1 MSIYN
6 LPSVDYSGPA
16 VQQGNANNQTAFFN
30 TTLSNPNVNNP
41 LGSRNVSYNYDP
53 VSGTYQPT
61 VNDTL
66 NPTGQK
72 TLEAQ
77 QGTDL
82 SLANYANAQTGSL
95 PNQPFRNTAPD
106 VQTSLDTSGIA
117 KMPINAGMTGQQAI
131 MSRLQPQLDTQRQ
144 QLQTQ
149 MANQGIA
156 PGTEAWN
163 NAMREQNQRENDLM
177 TSAVTQGLN
186 LDMSANQQGFSQ
198 ALNSGNFANTASG
211 DALNRAMGLYNLP
224 LNYLNASRQGSQVQ
238 LPQFQGFSGAN
249 SAPAPYM
256 NAAQLQGAQS
266 MAQAQYQNEQ
276 KIADQNAKTAQNNAL
291 INGLFSLGD
300 AFVKSDTFDNLMNSW
315 FKK

>member
-1 MSIYN
+1 MSLYN
-6 LPSVDYSGPA
+6 FGGSGNNFPTMDYSGA
-16 VQQGNANNQTAFFN
+16 AGQQGKANNQTAFFN
-30 TTLSNPNVNNP
+30 TTLSNPNINGP
-41 LGSRNVSYNYDP
+41 LGSRNVSYSYDP
-53 VSGTYQPT
+53 QSGTYQPT

-66 NPTGQK
+66 NPTAQK

-82 SLANYANAQTGSL
+82 ALANYANAQTGAL
-95 PNQPFRNTAPD
+95 PNQPFQNTVPD
-106 VQTSLDTSGIA
+106 IQTSLDTSGIA

-131 MSRLQPQLDTQRQ
+131 MSRLQPQLDMQRQ

-211 DALNRAMGLYNLP
+211 EALNRAMGLYSLP

-238 LPQFQGFSGAN
+238 LPQFQGFSGSN

-256 NAAQLQGAQS
+256 NAAQLQSAQD
-266 MAQAQYQNEQ
+266 
-276 KIADQNAKTAQNNAL
+276 IAASNAKTAQNNAL
-291 INGLFSLGD
+291 WNGLLGLGS
-300 AFVKSDTFDNLMNSW
+300 AYIQYG
-315 FKK
+315 

>member
-1 MSIYN
+1 MSLYN
-6 LPSVDYSGPA
+6 MGGSSNFPTMDYSGA
-16 VQQGNANNQTAFFN
+16 AGQQGKANNQTAFFN
-30 TTLSNPNVNNP
+30 TTLSNPNINNP
-41 LGSRNVSYNYDP
+41 LGSRNVSYSYDP
-53 VSGTYQPT
+53 QSGTYQPT

-66 NPTGQK
+66 NPIGQK

-82 SLANYANAQTGSL
+82 AMANYANAQTGAL
-95 PNQPFRNTAPD
+95 PNQPFQNTAPD

-186 LDMSANQQGFSQ
+186 LDMSANQQGYSQ

-211 DALNRAMGLYNLP
+211 EALSRAAGLYGLP

-238 LPQFQGFSGAN
+238 LPQFQGFSGSS
-249 SAPAPYM
+249 SAAPPYM
-256 NAAQLQGAQS
+256 DAAKLQS
-266 MAQAQYQNEQ
+266 EQN
-276 KIADQNAKTAQNNAL
+276 IAASNAKTAQNNAL
-291 INGLFSLGD
+291 MKGLFDLG
-300 AFVKSDTFDNLMNSW
+300 STFIQYG
-315 FKK
+315 

>member
-1 MSIYN
+1 MSLYILGGSGN
-6 LPSVDYSGPA
+6 NFPTMDYSGTA
-16 VQQGNANNQTAFFN
+16 GQQGKANNQTAFFN
-30 TTLSNPNVNNP
+30 TTLSNPNINGP

-53 VSGTYQPT
+53 QSGTYQPT

-66 NPTGQK
+66 NPTAQQ
-72 TLEAQ
+72 TLESQ

-82 SLANYANAQTGSL
+82 ALANYANAQTGAL
-95 PNQPFRNTAPD
+95 PNQPFQNTAPD
-106 VQTSLDTSGIA
+106 VQTSLDTSDIA

-211 DALNRAMGLYNLP
+211 EALNRAEGLYSLP
-224 LNYLNASRQGSQVQ
+224 LNYLNASRQGTQVQ
-238 LPQFQGFSGAN
+238 LPQFQGFSGSN

-256 NAAQLQGAQS
+256 NAAQLQSAQ
-266 MAQAQYQNEQ
+266 N
-276 KIADQNAKTAQNNAL
+276 IAASNANTAQNNAL
-291 INGLFSLGD
+291 WNGLFDLGS
-300 AFVKSDTFDNLMNSW
+300 AYIQYG
-315 FKK
+315 